1 MNNIE
6 KILSIA
12 TAALGVCL
20 FVFFCGRIYL
30 DKMTR
35 RKGTRFTG
43 RIVGN
48 KEDKAVDL
56 EYSTKSYHPIIEYK
70 DGKGGTKTF
79 MSDIGSGEEY
89 PLEQTIAVIEFHNK
103 AIAEMPLE
111 RSMLNIFGVIF
122 SVVAFVVGLYNYLKT
137 P

>member
-1 MNNIE
+1 M
-6 KILSIA
+6 
-12 TAALGVCL
+12 
-20 FVFFCGRIYL
+20 FVFFSGRIYL
-30 DKMTR
+30 DKTTR

-48 KEDKAVDL
+48 KEDKTVDL
-56 EYSTKSYHPIIEYK
+56 DYGTKSYHPIIEYK
-70 DGKGGTKTF
+70 DGKGETKTF

-89 PLEQTIAVIEFHNK
+89 PVGQNIAVIEFHNK
-103 AIAEMPLE
+103 AIAEMPVE

-122 SVVAFVVGLYNYLKT
+122 SVVAFVVGLYNYLAT